1 MKNTF
6 SFLLALFAYT
16 LISATLLL
24 VSKGCVT
31 TMEPTLWDFIKSVI
45 MFAVVVYAVFTIIT
59 YLTNAM
65 FVSAFKKT
73 DYPKTLFWM
82 LLPLHS
88 VVAIVT
94 VCLLFTA
101 PIRYSGYHYTLAA
114 ILSVW
119 CLYTHY
125 NHILKHLNAAGI
137 PKESAPQREKVI
149 IPSTNTPTLSHTP
162 NNEGQAILCK
172 DVPDGRISFRSIDSQ
187 KRIPNIED
195 LLNRHA
201 RSLTGEHMKKL
212 AQAASSAPKE
222 HLPAYYSAAAY
233 YYFYIEHN
241 TYSAYLC
248 CVSTLSLLSCMSKYD
263 LILPEYQ
270 WIASEPEL
278 SSMLFDG
285 DLGINQ
291 HYREFFS
298 LDMISGRETGP
309 LGAPILPSNH
319 KYPH

>member
-1 MKNTF
+1 MKNILRWLILLPATELIVLI
-6 SFLLALFAYT
+6 SFLFLRMLSADSFETGGIYHTLTMMFIYGWLGALSAFAPYKIAPSHKAAASIICST
-16 LISATLLL
+16 
-24 VSKGCVT
+24 
-31 TMEPTLWDFIKSVI
+31 I
-45 MFAVVVYAVFTIIT
+45 MFIEIAYCLLRMSEIPYITHDYWTIISFVAAGAT
-59 YLTNAM
+59 Y
-65 FVSAFKKT
+65 
-73 DYPKTLFWM
+73 
-82 LLPLHS
+82 
-88 VVAIVT
+88 
-94 VCLLFTA
+94 
-101 PIRYSGYHYTLAA
+101 AA
-114 ILSVW
+114 SIILSVR
-119 CLYTHY
+119 YIFAQERPSYKDKNTVVSTT
-125 NHILKHLNAAGI
+125 NA
-137 PKESAPQREKVI
+137 P
-149 IPSTNTPTLSHTP
+149 TPSHTP

-201 RSLTGEHMKKL
+201 RSLTGDHMKKL

-241 TYSAYLC
+241 PYSAYLC

-263 LILPEYQ
+263 LFMPEYQ
-270 WIASEPEL
+270 WIAREPEL